1 MKSMIKKGNTI
12 STKQYLES
20 CITQEN
26 LTNKFQNI
34 MENYDFLVTPS
45 TGSAAPTLN
54 KSEKRHIINLDF
66 FWCSFNIFTNILL

>member
-1 MKSMIKKGNTI
+1 MKSMIKKVNTI

-45 TGSAAPTLN
+45 TGSAAPTN
-54 KSEKRHIINLDF
+54 KSEKKTHH
-66 FWCSFNIFTNILL
+66 